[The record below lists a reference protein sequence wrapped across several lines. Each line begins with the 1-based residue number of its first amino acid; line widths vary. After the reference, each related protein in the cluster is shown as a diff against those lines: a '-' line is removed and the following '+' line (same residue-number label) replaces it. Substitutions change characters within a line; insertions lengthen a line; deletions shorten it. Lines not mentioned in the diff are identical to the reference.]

1 MKKYIMPAAEVLSL
15 QQSEVPCVSGEV
27 KIDPNT
33 EVEGGFNRGWD
44 ASNWTNNDVEE

>member
-15 QQSEVPCVSGEV
+15 QQSEVLCVSGEV

-33 EVEGGFNRGWD
+33 EVEGGFSRSWD
-44 ASNWTNNDVEE
+44 ASEWGAEEE